1 MDSSS
6 ESDTYDIPR
15 GRKSRA
21 RESRI
26 RPESRFSRDTH
37 VSDISD
43 KIDTLADTLQD
54 TSRNLNK
61 VDRMLGQYREH
72 TDDQAEAM
80 ATLRES
86 LEESIQHLQGQRL
99 RRSNGGRS
107 NSLSTLHT
115 SDLED
120 GSGSDRRRYFP
131 TSPLRDYGSA
141 GTGNRRR
148 SRSVAVRFRD
158 STQAEEQIHSM
169 HQSLRDLRSDQLRLG
184 DDIDREISRRNR
196 TDIETRKT
204 IENLAGHVR
213 PTPREEPVSLRV
225 ERRLQEIEDEMRS
238 GRQVLSQRH
247 PGEKGKNLSGEL
259 QEALRRHDVQTPEAD
274 ETFRNRLQR
283 SESEKSKIEQE
294 LERLKR
300 KLDQS
305 EGGRDALLQQ
315 IDDMHS
321 QLLRTEKERVD
332 LQRELSSILS
342 QQRSIGGQQ
351 EKGSLGLGRERTE
364 LEREIEDLRVQLG
377 RIGASSEVEELRRTV
392 ERKERERNQL
402 AFRVEALSGD
412 LERREQQQVRMLA
425 QLKEIQ
431 SRSEDSGSECARLE
445 AQLTESE
452 RKREELRSKAQ
463 EAIRQWKAK
472 CRRLERELQEIKDE
486 SRNDTDKAKR
496 SKERESVLSQQAE
509 GACRQLADALGRL
522 AQREEDVRR
531 LDVDLAEARSR
542 LIALEHEIRQ
552 AQETSRGLEEEAQ
565 KQISLQTRLREEN
578 NRLQE
583 RWELQEQRRD
593 KEQRSLLDL
602 QASVKN
608 LSATRADLTAKLAE
622 AESSRKELE
631 KRLALALEESSSFGR
646 QLELEREV
654 HQKELSHLRTAQ
666 QEGKAK
672 KDRDVHDTLRLYKRE
687 REELEALV
695 KDLKNKDIHIWNG
708 MRSEAVADNEMKRAL
723 QLKLDKMKTECD
735 KLTEQLS
742 TSQESHTQ
750 LLHQHHILRKE
761 LDVKVK
767 LADRAEERRQ
777 TTEDSTAELRERVTG
792 LQMEQESILHAV
804 GSQIDSACQFLSK
817 DSAAKLEAIILTP
830 GLQKDSH
837 RWLAEAKTK
846 LQWLC
851 EEVREREARERRMRR
866 TLQQHREQ
874 MKALKQSRDLEQQS
888 LLDRITQQDRFLQD
902 IQSEKRDLLEK
913 SRKRDEEDRIVDLE
927 TSTRL
932 ALDHLESVPE
942 KLSLLEN
949 FKDLEESQRQR
960 EMVEQRYA
968 KYKEIVGGLQHQ
980 LEESKRMIQEYRGEK
995 LDAACRSL
1003 HLTGLTSSLRSQSN
1017 FLTSTTLSNHTSPH
1031 KRLASPDLD
1040 SSLNQQHS
1048 SSVNGA
1054 NSEYNTSM

>member
-1 MDSSS
+1 MDTSS
-6 ESDTYDIPR
+6 ESDTYDRPR

-26 RPESRFSRDTH
+26 RPESRFSRNTH

-61 VDRMLGQYREH
+61 VDRMLGQYREN

-80 ATLRES
+80 AMLRES

-141 GTGNRRR
+141 DTGNRRR

-204 IENLAGHVR
+204 LENLAGNVR
-213 PTPREEPVSLRV
+213 PSQREEPVSLRV
-225 ERRLQEIEDEMRS
+225 ERRLQEIEDEMRL

-283 SESEKSKIEQE
+283 SESEKSKVEQD

-321 QLLRTEKERVD
+321 QLLKTEKERAD
-332 LQRELSSILS
+332 LQRELSSVLS
-342 QQRSIGGQQ
+342 QQRHIGGQQ
-351 EKGSLGLGRERTE
+351 EKGSLSLGRERTE
-364 LEREIEDLRVQLG
+364 LEREIQDLRVQLG

-431 SRSEDSGSECARLE
+431 SRSEDSGSECARLD

-472 CRRLERELQEIKDE
+472 CRRLERELQEVKDE

-542 LIALEHEIRQ
+542 LVALEHELRQ
-552 AQETSRGLEEEAQ
+552 AQETSQGLEEESQ

-578 NRLQE
+578 IRLQE

-631 KRLALALEESSSFGR
+631 KRHSVVLEESSSLGR

-654 HQKELSHLRTAQ
+654 HQKELSHLRMAQ

-672 KDRDVHDTLRLYKRE
+672 QDRDVQDTLRLYKRE

-695 KDLKNKDIHIWNG
+695 KDLKLG
-708 MRSEAVADNEMKRAL
+708 AMADNEVKRAL

-750 LLHQHHILRKE
+750 LLHQHCILRKE

-767 LADRAEERRQ
+767 LAERAEERRQ

-792 LQMEQESILHAV
+792 LQTEQESILHAV

-817 DSAAKLEAIILTP
+817 DSAAKLEAITLTP

-851 EEVREREARERRMRR
+851 EEVHERDARERRMRR

-888 LLDRITQQDRFLQD
+888 LLDRLTQQDRFFQD
-902 IQSEKRDLLEK
+902 VQSEKRDILEK
-913 SRKRDEEDRIVDLE
+913 SRKRDEEVRNLQDRIVDLE

-960 EMVEQRYA
+960 ELVEQRYA

-1048 SSVNGA
+1048 FSVNGA
-1054 NSEYNTSM
+1054 DSEYNTSM

>member
-496 SKERESVLSQQAE
+496 S
-509 GACRQLADALGRL
+509 
-522 AQREEDVRR
+522 
-531 LDVDLAEARSR
+531 
-542 LIALEHEIRQ
+542 
-552 AQETSRGLEEEAQ
+552 
-565 KQISLQTRLREEN
+565 
-578 NRLQE
+578 
-583 RWELQEQRRD
+583 
-593 KEQRSLLDL
+593 
-602 QASVKN
+602 
-608 LSATRADLTAKLAE
+608 
-622 AESSRKELE
+622 
-631 KRLALALEESSSFGR
+631 
-646 QLELEREV
+646 
-654 HQKELSHLRTAQ
+654 
-666 QEGKAK
+666 
-672 KDRDVHDTLRLYKRE
+672 
-687 REELEALV
+687 
-695 KDLKNKDIHIWNG
+695 
-708 MRSEAVADNEMKRAL
+708 EAVADNEMKRAL

-913 SRKRDEEDRIVDLE
+913 SRKRDEEVRNLQDRIVDLE